1 MTLPPDPAPA
11 PPGRDPARRDREAA
25 KLVYILYL
33 VGFALPV
40 TAAAGVILA
49 YAKRGGGDPV
59 AESHF
64 TFQIRS
70 FWIGLLATILGGVL
84 MVVLIGWLVV
94 GVWMVWA
101 LMRFITGLL
110 KLSEGAAVTDPEG
123 WGFRA

>member
-11 PPGRDPARRDREAA
+11 PPGSDPARRDREAA

-40 TAAAGVILA
+40 TAVAGVILA

-70 FWIGLLATILGGVL
+70 FWIGLLATILGGLL

-110 KLSEGAAVTDPEG
+110 KLGEGAPVTDPEG